1 MSYTES
7 YKNYTITIDQDT
19 DSESPREWDTL
30 GTMVCNHRNYNLG
43 DKESKQIPWDQ
54 FNSWDEVEK
63 YLRKKYD
70 VAVLLPIFIYD
81 HSGITINT
89 TGFSCQWDSG
99 QVGFI
104 FVEKKKVRA
113 EYRITKITAQIKDKV
128 TKYLTQDVK
137 TYSQYLEGEVYWF
150 SISDKHGNEVDSCGG
165 YYGFDEVKN
174 ECKSI
179 VDALPQSNAEDFI
192 LNQIPDILKLETIS

>member
-7 YKNYTITIDQDT
+7 YKKYTITIEQDT
-19 DSESPREWDTL
+19 DSDSPREWDNL
-30 GTMVCNHRNYNLG
+30 GTIVCNHKDYDLG
-43 DKESKQIPWDQ
+43 DKTSKQIPWYE
-54 FNSWDEVEK
+54 FHSWAEVEK
-63 YLRKKYD
+63 YLRKEYD

-89 TGFSCQWDSG
+89 TGFSCKWDSG

-104 FVEKKKVRA
+104 FVEKKKVRE
-113 EYRITKITAQIKDKV
+113 EYRITKITAPIRDKV
-128 TKYLTQDVK
+128 TKQLNQELK
-137 TYSQYLEGEVYWF
+137 TYAQYLEGEVYWF
-150 SISDKHGNEVDSCGG
+150 SITDKNGDEVDSCGG
-165 YYGFDEVKN
+165 YYGLDEIKN